1 MTSKSHVD
9 VNSLASQMD
18 ALDGASMMSEGSVS
32 EILDDNNIDLKTFKD
47 TVKNYIAIDN
57 KISKLQEAI
66 KVLRKEKTNLSTNIL
81 DFMTN
86 HDIEDLNTNN
96 GKIKKTVNYVKKPLN
111 KHILQSKLN
120 EFFKDDTQAGKL
132 LELLNTREKTQK
144 VKLTHI
150 HKKN

>member
-1 MTSKSHVD
+1 MESNVD
-9 VNSLASQMD
+9 VNSLASDLD
-18 ALDGASMMSEGSVS
+18 ALEKASMISQGSVS
-32 EILDDNNIDLKTFKD
+32 EILDDSNIDLKTFKD
-47 TVKNYIAIDN
+47 TVKNYITIDD

-66 KVLRKEKTNLSTNIL
+66 KVLKKEKTNLSANIL

-96 GKIKKTVNYVKKPLN
+96 GKIKRTVNYVKKPLN

-120 EFFKDDTQAGKL
+120 EFFKDDTKAGKL
-132 LELLNTREKTQK
+132 LELLNSREKVQK

-150 HKKN
+150 HKKT